1 MAKMRKKREEVVK
14 MDMTPMID
22 CVFQLIIFF
31 FLIIDLQ
38 NQDLED
44 LVLPKSDK
52 AIPDEPPEGVRP
64 IINVH
69 QNGRMVYKQKDYYTP
84 DNPKDFAKLD
94 SLLYGFAHTI
104 MERKYDE
111 MVKQKIPY
119 DPLLIRADKYTE
131 MHYIAK
137 IMERCG
143 DQKVMIWKIELA
155 LGERKDGKTAAD
167 FVGQNTRKK

>member
-1 MAKMRKKREEVVK
+1 MARRRKSKSEEVK

-44 LVLPKSDK
+44 LVLPRSDK
-52 AIPDEPPEGVRP
+52 AVPDEPPEGVRP

-69 QNGRMVYKQKDYYTP
+69 QNGRMVYKLHDYYTP
-84 DNPKDFAKLD
+84 DAPKNFVKLD
-94 SLLYGFAHTI
+94 KLLYGFAHTI
-104 MERKYDE
+104 MKRE
-111 MVKQKIPY
+111 MDPVVKKMIPY
-119 DPLLIRADKYTE
+119 DPLLIRADEFTE

-167 FVGQNTRKK
+167 FIKTGSKK